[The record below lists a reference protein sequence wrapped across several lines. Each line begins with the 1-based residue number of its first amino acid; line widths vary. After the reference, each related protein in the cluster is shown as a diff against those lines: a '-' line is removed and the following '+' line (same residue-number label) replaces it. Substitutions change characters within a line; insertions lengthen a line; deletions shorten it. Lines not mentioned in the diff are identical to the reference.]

1 MSEAIKRCPFCAEE
15 ILADAK
21 KCKHCGSLVDV
32 DSPVLAAA
40 KPLPLADYGVAL
52 LAAPVVATMLIWLWV
67 GNMNLLQSPGSTMT
81 LILAVVIL
89 VTAVVASMEA
99 GKAGMASDRAEGTY
113 SPIAWFFIIALL
125 WIVGYPTYLY
135 KRKHY
140 GLANLSVWGALVAL
154 VFLGSW
160 NIMNSAVEDKEAEV
174 RGKIEQVQKNL
185 ESLGTSG
192 FQLPDPSLS
201 QTNPQSERTQSSE
214 KPFLT
219 ICAPRVI
226 PNAQK
231 LGGMSDAEAVQ
242 HAKEVCADVEA
253 TYSACIK
260 QGIGEAA
267 CLDKA
272 LPTGE

>member
-32 DSPVLAAA
+32 DSPVLAAT

-52 LAAPVVATMLIWLWV
+52 LAAPVVATMLIWFWV

-89 VTAVVASMEA
+89 VTAIVAAMEA

-113 SPIAWFFIIALL
+113 SPITWFFIIALV

-140 GLANLSVWGALVAL
+140 GLANLSVWGVLVAL

-160 NIMNSAVEDKEAEV
+160 NIMNAAVEDKAAEL
-174 RGKIEQVQKNL
+174 RGKLEKVQKDL
-185 ESLGTSG
+185 ESLGTFG
-192 FQLPDPSLS
+192 FQLPDPPVS
-201 QTNPQSERTQSSE
+201 QMNPPSERTQFSE
-214 KPFLT
+214 NPFLT

-226 PNAQK
+226 ANAQK

-242 HAKEVCADVEA
+242 HAKDVCMDVEQDYA
-253 TYSACIK
+253 ACMK
-260 QGIGEAA
+260 GGAGQAG